1 MRKLSLRWGLF
12 ALVGLFCLVIAHD
25 YGISWDEPARWNGGD
40 RKLEY
45 YAHLLGFIDNPDAI
59 RVRRDLYP
67 GFFDLNL
74 AWVRKLSP
82 ASDWGTGR
90 VFNLLFGLLGVIAAG
105 LLAHQIR
112 KGAGWWAGAFLLLY
126 PGWFGHMFIN
136 PKDIP
141 FATMY
146 TFALA
151 ALLHFWK
158 KDDGRLFSRPLL
170 LFAVVAGLTA
180 ATRVPGLILF
190 VYLAMIMIA
199 GLLLRAE
206 SNQTGSRLPPLS
218 AWSREIGRG
227 ALAVLIGFAV
237 LLPWWPYLHSNPFG
251 HTAQAIGGVT
261 QFEWEFPVFFWGEY
275 IPAQQLPLS
284 YLPTWF
290 FFTTPLALMAVAFV
304 AGFFAWKTCRA
315 MPDATYRE
323 RLRENLP
330 AIAVLF
336 AIFFPVFFVLALNST
351 LYNGLRHVLFI
362 IAPGIALIAAGWT
375 AWWQKGWPSQKPLH
389 ARIAAGALL
398 LAYAPVLAAMVRLH
412 PYQYTYFNELAGGVG
427 NAQHQFETEY
437 WGTSYRE
444 GIALLVDWLDA
455 HNAEGDIIVNMEHP
469 TWLARHFLPEDRP
482 YRIHLVRS
490 QGEPA
495 HFFIANTVWHTHTW
509 WAGEVIATV
518 ERKGALFCVVR
529 DRRHLVGEQRAMFYG
544 VDE

>member
-1 MRKLSLRWGLF
+1 MRKLSLGWIFF
-12 ALVGLFCLVIAHD
+12 ALIGVFCLVIAHD
-25 YGISWDEPARWNGGD
+25 YGISYDEPIRWSGGD
-40 RKLEY
+40 RKLGY
-45 YAHLLGFIDNPDAI
+45 YAHLFGFTDNPDAMQ
-59 RVRRDLYP
+59 VRRDLYP

-90 VFNLLFGLLGVIAAG
+90 VFNLFFGLLGVVATG
-105 LLAHQIR
+105 LLAQQIR

-146 TFALA
+146 TFSLA
-151 ALLHFWK
+151 ALLHFLK
-158 KDDGRLFSRPLL
+158 KDDGRFLSRPLL
-170 LFAVVAGLTA
+170 LFSVVAGLTA
-180 ATRVPGLILF
+180 ATRVPGLIFF
-190 VYLAMIMIA
+190 VYLAMVMVA

-206 SNQTGSRLPPLS
+206 KDPGGPAIPPLS
-218 AWSREIGRG
+218 AWLREAGRG
-227 ALAVLIGFAV
+227 LLAVGIGFAV

-251 HTAQAIGGVT
+251 HTAAAIGSVT
-261 QFEWEFPVFFWGEY
+261 HFEWEFPVFFWGEY
-275 IPAQQLPLS
+275 IPAQDLPFS

-290 FFTTPLALMAVAFV
+290 LFTTPLALMVA
-304 AGFFAWKTCRA
+304 ALLGGFFALKTLRT
-315 MPDATYRE
+315 MPTDNLRE
-323 RLRENLP
+323 NIRENLP
-330 AIAVLF
+330 VIVGLF
-336 AIFFPVFFVLALNST
+336 AIIFPVVFILVLNST

-375 AWWQKGWPSQKPLH
+375 AWWQKGWPSLKPLN
-389 ARIAAGALL
+389 ARLAAGALL
-398 LAYAPVLAAMVRLH
+398 LAYAPVLATMVRLH

-427 NAQHQFETEY
+427 NASHQFETEY

-444 GIALLVDWLDA
+444 GIGLLVDWLDA
-455 HNAEGDIIVNMEHP
+455 HNAEGDVIVNMEHP
-469 TWLARHFLPEDRP
+469 TWLVRHFIPRDRP

-518 ERKGALFCVVR
+518 EREGAVFCVVR

-544 VDE
+544 FED